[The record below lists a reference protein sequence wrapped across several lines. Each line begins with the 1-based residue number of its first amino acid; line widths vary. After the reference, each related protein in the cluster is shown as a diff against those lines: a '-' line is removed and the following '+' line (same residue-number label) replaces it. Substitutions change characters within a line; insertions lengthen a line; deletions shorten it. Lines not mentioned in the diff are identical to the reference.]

1 MDGDKVRGF
10 LYPIG
15 GVSGMIIILMGVSG
29 CGKTTIGRLLADRL
43 GWRFV
48 DGDDYH
54 PAPNL
59 AKISQGIPLTDE
71 DRKVWLSALT
81 GLIQGFLDRS
91 QPAVLACSALKQR
104 YRDQLNID
112 PDRIVFVYLKGSK
125 NLIQRRL
132 HLRTGH
138 FMKADLLASQFSIL
152 EEPSGAIVVDI
163 RMRPAR
169 IVDTIHAALME
180 ERSTL
185 FPRSG

>member
-1 MDGDKVRGF
+1 
-10 LYPIG
+10 
-15 GVSGMIIILMGVSG
+15 MIIILMGVSG
-29 CGKTTIGRLLADRL
+29 CGKTAIGRLLADRL

-54 PAPNL
+54 PAANR

-81 GLIQGFLDRS
+81 GLIQGFLDRG
-91 QPAVLACSALKQR
+91 QPVVLACSALKQR

-112 PDRIVFVYLKGSK
+112 PDRIDFVYLRGSK

-132 HLRTGH
+132 RRRTGH
-138 FMKADLLASQFSIL
+138 FMKADLLASQFAIL
-152 EEPSGAIVVDI
+152 EEPEGAIVVDI

-169 IVDTIHAALME
+169 IVDTILVTLME
-180 ERSTL
+180 NRSSFL
-185 FPRSG
+185 PRSG